1 MAGEEDN
8 VPELPLEAPQ
18 EQPQETAQAAEAV
31 AEEQPAQAA
40 ATEAPAAPEATEA
53 EAQDWR
59 DKELR
64 RKHAQIKEKDRELE
78 RIRKENEDYRAL
90 AQRAQQQP
98 AADGAAPIQDLQRA
112 PAPQSL
118 TETQV
123 EERARQLREQ
133 ERYQEN
139 LVSINTT
146 GEKNYGKDWAK
157 SLDNLATLGTV
168 EPDTMQAII
177 GTDDPAKVLY
187 ELGKNPAE
195 YQRIMELPKHR
206 QPTEFVKLSLKQEA
220 PKPKPSNA
228 PAPTEPV
235 QSRVTPSADLSDKDD
250 DDTWYK
256 KRQAQRAARRKERVG
271 A

>member
-8 VPELPLEAPQ
+8 VPELPLETPQ
-18 EQPQETAQAAEAV
+18 ELPQETAQAAEAV
-31 AEEQPAQAA
+31 AEEQPTQAA
-40 ATEAPAAPEATEA
+40 ATEAPEATEA

-90 AQRAQQQP
+90 AQRAQQP
-98 AADGAAPIQDLQRA
+98 ALADGAAPIPDLSRA
-112 PAPQSL
+112 PAPQPL
-118 TETQV
+118 AEAQV

-256 KRQAQRAARRKERVG
+256 KRATMRAARRKERAGV
-271 A
+271 